1 MRQDDGNMLSA
12 ALAYHGSGLCVLPA
26 VRAGDIKKPT
36 VEWIPFQS
44 RCSSVEELEGWFGG
58 DRPPQSM
65 CVVAGVVSGHLEMI
79 DFDLSGAAF
88 EPWRGLVEAECAGL
102 LDRLVVESTPSG
114 GWHVV
119 YRCET
124 GVGSNTKLASRKVPA
139 DGPDEVEY
147 CGKRYKPRYDPSTA
161 SYFFLA
167 TLIET
172 RGEGGLFL
180 CDPSPGYQIVQGDF
194 SAIPPITADER
205 DTLLAAARSLDEIP
219 PKPIAGSPSTAS
231 RHSGTRPGDDYSA
244 RADIRPLLEEDGWRL
259 VRPGENEHWCR
270 PGKASGTSATLK
282 QGVFY
287 VFSSNA
293 APFEPGEA
301 YSPFAV
307 YTLLRHAGDYSA
319 AARAL
324 AQQGYGMNQL
334 NSPPTFQVQQ
344 FDPGPVKPDF
354 VSVGDLVRRFTAA
367 RPPVIHGLLREGE
380 TMNIIAA
387 PKTGKSWLAVDLAVS
402 IATGGLWLNR
412 FQCERGKV
420 LVLDNELHSETCAE
434 RFPKVADARGIA
446 LGDIADSV
454 FVENLR
460 GRLLTTSY
468 LCEHLNGLEPG
479 QFKVIVL
486 DAFYRFMPPGFSEND
501 NGQMAS
507 VYNELDRIADRLRCC
522 FVLVH
527 HSSKGDQSTKAVTD
541 IGAGAGAQSR
551 ATDTH
556 LVLRQHQED
565 NAVVLDA
572 TVRSWPPVVS
582 TGLRWSH
589 PVWNLAPELD
599 PRALRRPRRAEPQGS
614 GAADPWDAQ
623 RFTDEFVT
631 DVRRS
636 RASIVED
643 AAKAGLSKRRA
654 GELLDC
660 AKEQNLVTMTQSGR
674 NRPQMFVRRSASFAP
689 GEVA

>member
-1 MRQDDGNMLSA
+1 M
-12 ALAYHGSGLCVLPA
+12 
-26 VRAGDIKKPT
+26 
-36 VEWIPFQS
+36 
-44 RCSSVEELEGWFGG
+44 
-58 DRPPQSM
+58 
-65 CVVAGVVSGHLEMI
+65 
-79 DFDLSGAAF
+79 
-88 EPWRGLVEAECAGL
+88 
-102 LDRLVVESTPSG
+102 
-114 GWHVV
+114 
-119 YRCET
+119 
-124 GVGSNTKLASRKVPA
+124 
-139 DGPDEVEY
+139 
-147 CGKRYKPRYDPSTA
+147 
-161 SYFFLA
+161 
-167 TLIET
+167 
-172 RGEGGLFL
+172 
-180 CDPSPGYQIVQGDF
+180 
-194 SAIPPITADER
+194 
-205 DTLLAAARSLDEIP
+205 
-219 PKPIAGSPSTAS
+219 
-231 RHSGTRPGDDYSA
+231 
-244 RADIRPLLEEDGWRL
+244 
-259 VRPGENEHWCR
+259 VRPGEHEHWCR
-270 PGKASGTSATLK
+270 PGKVSGTSATLK
-282 QGVFY
+282 NGVFY
-287 VFSSNA
+287 VFTSNA

-319 AARAL
+319 AATAL

-334 NSPPTFQVQQ
+334 ISRATFQVSQI
-344 FDPGPVKPDF
+344 DLGPVKPDF
-354 VSVGDLVRRFTAA
+354 VSVGDLVRTFTAA

-402 IATGGLWLNR
+402 IATGGLLLNR
-412 FQCERGKV
+412 FQCEGGKV

-434 RFPKVADARGIA
+434 RFPKVADARGID
-446 LGDIADSV
+446 LGDIANSA

-501 NGQMAS
+501 NGQMAA

-551 ATDTH
+551 ATDTR

-582 TGLRWSH
+582 TCLRWSH
-589 PVWNLAPELD
+589 PVWNLAPDLD
-599 PRALRRPRRAEPQGS
+599 PRALRRPRPAEPQGS
-614 GAADPWDAQ
+614 GTEPWDAH

-631 DVRRS
+631 DVPRS
-636 RASIVED
+636 RASMVED
-643 AAKAGLSKRRA
+643 ATKVGLSKRRA
-654 GELLDC
+654 EALLGH
-660 AKEQNLVTMTQSGR
+660 AVEQELVTKTQSGR
-674 NRPQMFVRRSASFAP
+674 NSPQMFVRRSASLAP